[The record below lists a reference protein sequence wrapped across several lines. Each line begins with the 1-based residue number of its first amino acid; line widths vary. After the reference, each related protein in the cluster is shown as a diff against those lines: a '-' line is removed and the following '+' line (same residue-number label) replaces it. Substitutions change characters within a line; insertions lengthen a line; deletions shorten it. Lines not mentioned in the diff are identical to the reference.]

1 MIEFLTIGEPLYGMR
16 SLDVDVDLEHAVNFK
31 RYIAGAEYGIS
42 VGMSRLGFEVGYI
55 TRLGKDVFSKYIIQ
69 ELERNNISTDFV
81 SYSDDRNTAFQLKS
95 NVSKGD
101 PVFGY
106 LRKQSAGAYLPT
118 EVIDAIDF
126 STIKHIHIT
135 GLFAALSD
143 ENYESLNRLI
153 KIARDNDI
161 SITFDPNLRPQLWKS
176 EEIMRER
183 INALAVQADIVLPG
197 LSEGKILTNKETPDE
212 IANFYLNQGVKGV
225 ITKLGPEGAHI
236 RSKDEDGNIVSDFIP
251 GFVVDVVDTVG
262 AGDGFAIGV
271 MSGMLK
277 NLSIKDSVERAVAI
291 GALAVTKT
299 GDSEGYPTEEAL
311 QEFIKN
317 GERYDV

>member
-16 SLDVDVDLEHAVNFK
+16 SLDVDVDLEHVVNFE

-42 VGMSRLGFEVGYI
+42 VGMSRLGFDVGYI

-95 NVSKGD
+95 NVSDGD

-106 LRKQSAGAYLPT
+106 LRKQSAGAYMPT
-118 EVIDAIDF
+118 EAIDDIDF
-126 STIKHIHIT
+126 STIKHVHIT

-143 ENYESLNRLI
+143 QNFESLNRLI
-153 KIARDNDI
+153 KVAREHDI
-161 SITFDPNLRPQLWKS
+161 SITFDPNLRPQLWES

-183 INALAVQADIVLPG
+183 INALAIQADVVLPG
-197 LSEGKILTNKETPDE
+197 LGEGKILTNKDTPDE
-212 IANFYLNQGVKGV
+212 VADFYLNQGVKTV

-236 RSKDEDGNIVSDFIP
+236 RTKDDEGNAVSEVIP

-262 AGDGFAIGV
+262 AGDGFAIGA

-277 NLSIKDSVERAVAI
+277 GLSVQKSVERAVAI

-299 GDSEGYPTEEAL
+299 GDSEGYPTEEEL
-311 QEFIKN
+311 QDFIKN
-317 GERYDV
+317 GKRYRA